1 MCTTKGKANPKKT
14 KEDITMSIK
23 FYLNTD
29 LFTEDYKNTGINMAA
44 LWAVDRRKKT
54 GNKLLDFHEVIWDR
68 DIPEIVD
75 TLKRM
80 GETEFTISSTFSSL
94 TETLATFE
102 KFGAKVTG
110 LTEVNT
116 PFKDYTTNE
125 YERKPA
131 ILMKLS

>member
-1 MCTTKGKANPKKT
+1 
-14 KEDITMSIK
+14 MSIK

-29 LFTEDYKNTGINMAA
+29 LFTEDYKETGINHTAF
-44 LWAVDRRKKT
+44 WAVDRRKKA
-54 GNKLLDFHEVIWDR
+54 GNKLIDFNEVIWDR

-94 TETLATFE
+94 IETLAGFA
-102 KFGAKVTG
+102 KYGATVVG

-116 PFKDYTTNE
+116 VFKDYITNE
-125 YERKPA
+125 NSPKPA
-131 ILMKLS
+131 LLLKLN

>member
-1 MCTTKGKANPKKT
+1 MCTTKGKPEKT

-54 GNKLLDFHEVIWDR
+54 GNKLLDFNDAIWDR

-80 GETEFTISSTFSSL
+80 GEKEFTISSTYSSL
-94 TETLATFE
+94 VETLAGFD
-102 KFGAKVTG
+102 KLGVKISG
-110 LTEVNT
+110 MTEVNAN
-116 PFKDYTTNE
+116 TTAFNSNE
-125 YERKPA
+125 FDRIPA
-131 ILMKLS
+131 LLMKLN